1 MAKAID
7 IEKRIHGDRGG
18 YVARVEGVE
27 GEAHLDVTVRGPG
40 LVSADHTEAPDS
52 MRGTGVAL
60 ALVERL
66 IADARAEGF
75 KIIPLCPYVLAQSRR
90 HPEWREVIAEATSAS

>member
-1 MAKAID
+1 MTKTID
-7 IEKRIHGDRGG
+7 IEKRTNGNLGR
-18 YVARVEGVE
+18 YVAHVEGAD
-27 GEAHLDVTVRGPG
+27 GEARLEFTTRGPE

-66 IADARAEGF
+66 IADARSEGF
-75 KIIPLCPYVLAQSRR
+75 KIIPLCPYVLAQYRR
-90 HPEWREVIAEATSAS
+90 HPDWRDAMADAA